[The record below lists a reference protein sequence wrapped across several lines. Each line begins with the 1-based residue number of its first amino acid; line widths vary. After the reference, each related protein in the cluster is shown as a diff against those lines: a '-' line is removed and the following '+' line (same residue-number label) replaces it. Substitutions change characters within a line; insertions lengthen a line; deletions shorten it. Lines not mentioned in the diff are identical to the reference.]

1 VWEDFMKRMVQRSTG
16 VFLLTSLASFCVWDL
31 AKETGVKFDAPPI
44 AQRDSYVDDSDGSL
58 SVFVQQGRS
67 GSGREFQNLNDR
79 EAHQRT
85 HYRTL
90 RAFRESIGDTWK
102 STVQILVRNRQVA
115 LGAVVHPDGWI
126 VSKSSEVPDQFD
138 VKLADGTKAVGAV
151 RIRRTDMDLALIKIE
166 RDGLLPI
173 ELKTNREVPIGG
185 WLISTDIRP
194 SALSI
199 GVVGVANRNVRP
211 EKPVLGVRLEL
222 TPDRTQGA
230 MVASIVDGGG
240 ADRAGIEIGDIIQ
253 TVDGKSYSKRDDV
266 LDKLRSLQAGQ
277 FVELG
282 ILRDERPIKITAQM
296 MDLANSLFDS
306 TEMEVNGHI
315 SARATGFQNVI
326 QHDTVL
332 QPHQCGGPIV
342 DVEGNVVGL
351 NIARNGRVASLAFHS
366 RSLEPTIRDMLSS
379 AGGPT
384 IAQSVGSVIQA
395 SANEPIAS
403 SVSISSNSNVLPASV
418 PTSIQVEA
426 LKPEIK
432 LPVPK

>member
-1 VWEDFMKRMVQRSTG
+1 MKRMVQRSTG

-79 EAHQRT
+79 GAHQRT
-85 HYRTL
+85 HYQTL

-173 ELKTNREVPIGG
+173 ELKANREVPIGG

-332 QPHQCGGPIV
+332 QPYQCGGPIV

>member
-1 VWEDFMKRMVQRSTG
+1 MKRMVQRSTG

-79 EAHQRT
+79 GAHQRT
-85 HYRTL
+85 HYQTL

-166 RDGLLPI
+166 RDGLKPI
-173 ELKTNREVPIGG
+173 ELKTNQEVPIGG

-222 TPDRTQGA
+222 TPDRTPGA

-253 TVDGKSYSKRDDV
+253 SVDGDSYSKRDDV
-266 LDKLRSLQAGQ
+266 LEKLRSLQAGQ

-282 ILRDERPIKITAQM
+282 ILRDERTIKITAQM

-366 RSLEPTIRDMLSS
+366 RSLEPTIGDMLNA
-379 AGGPT
+379 AGGPS
-384 IAQSVGSVIQA
+384 IAQSMGSVVQA
-395 SANEPIAS
+395 SANEPVAS
-403 SVSISSNSNVLPASV
+403 SVSVSSNSNVLPASV

-426 LKPEIK
+426 LKPDIT

>member
-1 VWEDFMKRMVQRSTG
+1 MNRMVQRSTG

-31 AKETGVKFDAPPI
+31 AKETGIKFDAPPI

-282 ILRDERPIKITAQM
+282 ILRDERLIKITAQM

>member
-1 VWEDFMKRMVQRSTG
+1 MKRMVQRSTG

-85 HYRTL
+85 HYQTL

-173 ELKTNREVPIGG
+173 ELKANREVPIGG

-403 SVSISSNSNVLPASV
+403 SVSISSDSNVLPASV

>member
-1 VWEDFMKRMVQRSTG
+1 MKRMVQRSTG

-79 EAHQRT
+79 GAHQRT
-85 HYRTL
+85 HYQTL

-151 RIRRTDMDLALIKIE
+151 RIRRSDMDLALIKIE

-282 ILRDERPIKITAQM
+282 ILREERPIKITAQM

-395 SANEPIAS
+395 SASEPIAS

>member
-1 VWEDFMKRMVQRSTG
+1 
-16 VFLLTSLASFCVWDL
+16 
-31 AKETGVKFDAPPI
+31 
-44 AQRDSYVDDSDGSL
+44 
-58 SVFVQQGRS
+58 
-67 GSGREFQNLNDR
+67 
-79 EAHQRT
+79 
-85 HYRTL
+85 
-90 RAFRESIGDTWK
+90 
-102 STVQILVRNRQVA
+102 VA
-115 LGAVVHPDGWI
+115 LGAVVHRDGWI

>member
-1 VWEDFMKRMVQRSTG
+1 MKRMVQRSTG

-79 EAHQRT
+79 GAHQRT
-85 HYRTL
+85 HYQTL

-151 RIRRTDMDLALIKIE
+151 RIRRSDMDLALIKIE

-395 SANEPIAS
+395 SASEPIAS

>member
-1 VWEDFMKRMVQRSTG
+1 
-16 VFLLTSLASFCVWDL
+16 VWDL

>member
-1 VWEDFMKRMVQRSTG
+1 MKRMVQRSTG

-79 EAHQRT
+79 GAHQRT
-85 HYRTL
+85 HYQTL

-282 ILRDERPIKITAQM
+282 ILREERPIKITAQM

-395 SANEPIAS
+395 SASEPIAS

>member
-1 VWEDFMKRMVQRSTG
+1 
-16 VFLLTSLASFCVWDL
+16 
-31 AKETGVKFDAPPI
+31 
-44 AQRDSYVDDSDGSL
+44 L

>member
-1 VWEDFMKRMVQRSTG
+1 MKRMVQRSTG

-85 HYRTL
+85 HYQTL

-151 RIRRTDMDLALIKIE
+151 RIRRTDMDLALFKIE

>member
-1 VWEDFMKRMVQRSTG
+1 MKRMVQRSTG

-79 EAHQRT
+79 GAHQRT
-85 HYRTL
+85 HYQTL

-166 RDGLLPI
+166 RDGLKPI
-173 ELKTNREVPIGG
+173 ELKTNQEVPIGG

-222 TPDRTQGA
+222 TPDRTPGA

-253 TVDGKSYSKRDDV
+253 SVDGDSYSKRDDV
-266 LDKLRSLQAGQ
+266 LEKLRSLQAGQ

-282 ILRDERPIKITAQM
+282 ILRDERTIKITAQM

-366 RSLEPTIRDMLSS
+366 RSLEPTIGDMLNA
-379 AGGPT
+379 AGGPS
-384 IAQSVGSVIQA
+384 IAQSMGSVVQA

-403 SVSISSNSNVLPASV
+403 SVSVSSNSNVLPASV

-426 LKPEIK
+426 LKPDIT

>member
-1 VWEDFMKRMVQRSTG
+1 MKRMVQRSTG

-79 EAHQRT
+79 GAHQRT
-85 HYRTL
+85 HYQTL

-151 RIRRTDMDLALIKIE
+151 RIRRSDMDLALIKIE

-282 ILRDERPIKITAQM
+282 IVRDERPIKITAQM

>member
-1 VWEDFMKRMVQRSTG
+1 MKRMVQRSTG

-79 EAHQRT
+79 GAHQRT
-85 HYRTL
+85 HYQTL

-282 ILRDERPIKITAQM
+282 IVRDERPIKITAQM

-395 SANEPIAS
+395 SASEPIAS